1 MEFDGGATL
10 TASTTLTVLPGTTGK
25 HNRTNSTSVP
35 VLPTQQLCLFVMI
48 FLMAGYKVVAGVNGR
63 TPKRK
68 GPWTNNVFGV
78 QLWIWIAVGASSLV
92 LIGVIIVIVYVQRR
106 NKRIKVRQEERKQ

>member
-1 MEFDGGATL
+1 
-10 TASTTLTVLPGTTGK
+10 
-25 HNRTNSTSVP
+25 
-35 VLPTQQLCLFVMI
+35 
-48 FLMAGYKVVAGVNGR
+48 MAGNKVVASVNGR
-63 TPKRK
+63 TSKTK